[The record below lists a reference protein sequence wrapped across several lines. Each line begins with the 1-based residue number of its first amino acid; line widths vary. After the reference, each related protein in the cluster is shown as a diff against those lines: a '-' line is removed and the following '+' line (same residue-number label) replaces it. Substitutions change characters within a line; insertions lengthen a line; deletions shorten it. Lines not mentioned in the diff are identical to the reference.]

1 MNPGA
6 AFPLSMVQMV
16 AAAATVSGRMSILL
30 EYEERRFTKAQAEL
44 VKNNLLTLIEPLN
57 LSTW

>member
-1 MNPGA
+1 
-6 AFPLSMVQMV
+6 MVQMV